1 MKMKM
6 TDVIL
11 MAITVAAIIII
22 VRTIMYMPI
31 MQGAIERFVGSD
43 ASGGPINSLTECP
56 AGSQI
61 YFYNGVVYCCS
72 GIVDPD
78 ADTVQRSCKPAAGAK
93 GDRMFCT
100 LGPNRNGVVNCLD
113 TLGGIME
120 VRGESICPPSLPN
133 FCQGPAGSATAAG
146 RCCASSPNA
155 AYTDCTGGPS
165 CDAKNKSPNIFTDP
179 TDCRFKR
186 AAETDTQC
194 PANYSQA
201 LIPGTNGL
209 GGITLIGCSNG
220 TSSICYTDNIL
231 NQLKALGFTVSS
243 LNACSSISS

>member
-1 MKMKM
+1 MKM

-43 ASGGPINSLTECP
+43 ASSGPINSLTECP

-61 YFYNGVVYCCS
+61 YVYNGVVYCCS
-72 GIVDPD
+72 GIVDPE
-78 ADTVQRSCKPAAGAK
+78 ADTVQRSCKPAAGAT

-100 LGPNRNGVVNCLD
+100 LGPSRNGVVNCLE

-146 RCCASSPNA
+146 RCCAGLPNP
-155 AYTDCTGGPS
+155 AYTDCTDGAS
-165 CDAKNKSPNIFTDP
+165 CTVNGSIGKNFFLDQ
-179 TDCRFKR
+179 TDCRFLR
-186 AAETDTQC
+186 AAQLDTPC
-194 PANYSQA
+194 PANYEQSFQK
-201 LIPGTNGL
+201 GRSGF
-209 GGITLIGCSNG
+209 TLIGCSDA
-220 TSSICYTDNIL
+220 SVICYSQNMID
-231 NQLKALGFTVSS
+231 QLKGFGYNTTGLNVCSENSS
-243 LNACSSISS
+243 T